1 MTLREKLCQPF
12 DGLPIETVDKLENI
26 VDAEI
31 IAFGEYLDSLTCQ
44 DMGEFTIKQLLKIY
58 KNTPLGDFR

>member
-12 DGLPIETVDKLENI
+12 DGLPIETIDKLENI

-31 IAFGEYLDSLTCQ
+31 IAFA
-44 DMGEFTIKQLLKIY
+44 EFLEIYQGGTPNKKVLKQLLEIY